1 MAILLSILMA
11 LGLVGGSNVNNQTG
25 IDANDTNNHSTTKP
39 TPVGTGLI
47 TNNPTLIKTKQQ
59 GVLILICC

>member
-25 IDANDTNNHSTTKP
+25 IDANDTNNHSTTK
-39 TPVGTGLI
+39 TDTSWDWS
-47 TNNPTLIKTKQQ
+47 NNQ
-59 GVLILICC
+59 